1 MNSYQTDLIEEHSN
15 LVVRTQNLH
24 NYIYSEASAND
35 HRVEFANKCIQ
46 LSHMKKYEEALR
58 ARLINAGIVF
68 ENGQYLEK
76 VAEIKPVV
84 IAAEI
89 PSAGN
94 DFDFDVDNKANPT
107 PQGDKADE

>member
-1 MNSYQTDLIEEHSN
+1 MNTYQKELIYEHAS
-15 LVVRTQNLH
+15 LIVRTQKLH
-24 NYIYSEASAND
+24 NYVYSEASAND

-68 ENGQYLEK
+68 ENGQYFEK
-76 VAEIKPVV
+76 VDEIKPII
-84 IAAEI
+84 IADEM
-89 PSAGN
+89 PLAGS
-94 DFDFDVDNKANPT
+94 DFDIDNKANQT